1 VGARASQR
9 DDPAMDEVLADYR
22 KRIMLANMPRSI
34 RNEARRHLARLSSLA
49 EGSFEHHM
57 VRGYLEAVI
66 EMPWPER
73 VAAER
78 QLLAA
83 VMQDA

>member
-1 VGARASQR
+1 VAARASQR

-22 KRIMLANMPRSI
+22 KRIRLANMPRSI
-34 RNEARRHLARLSSLA
+34 RKEAQRHLARLTGLA
-49 EGSFEHHM
+49 EGSFEHYM
-57 VRGYLEAVI
+57 VRDLEAVI

-83 VMQDA
+83 VIQEA